1 MITPAKP
8 PTESARQ
15 AELEAFD
22 ILDTLPEE
30 MYDAITL
37 LAAEICDTPI
47 ALVSIVDGERQWFK
61 SKIGLDIAEGPR
73 ELAFCAHAVLEPDSL
88 LIVPN
93 AIKDERFFDNP
104 YVTGDAEVRFY
115 AGAPLV
121 TKSGNALGTLCV
133 IDRNPRELNPAQQRA
148 LEALSKQVMALLDLR
163 WTVSELKRKQEGL
176 ETAMRQ
182 RETFIA
188 TVSHEIRTPLSAV
201 IGYIDL
207 LSDPNAEISGFE
219 RGQLLAT
226 VARQAGDVAELIEDL
241 LVAAKAEAGTLR
253 VQSVPVNLAAQT
265 AQVLEGLDP
274 VRVAGI
280 RVDTQQCRAT
290 ADPNRVRQVIR
301 NLVTN
306 AFRYGGPDVAVSVQR
321 SGERCVLE
329 VSDDGAGV
337 PPGDEARIFEP
348 FQRSSGGTTVA
359 ESVGLGLPIS
369 RLLTERMGGTLTYR
383 RNDGRSV
390 FALDLPLAPLEPAEH
405 PFEGA
410 AAVSSA

>member
-1 MITPAKP
+1 MIIPPKTPS
-8 PTESARQ
+8 ESARQ

-30 MYDAITL
+30 MYDTITL
-37 LAAEICDTPI
+37 LAAEICDAPI
-47 ALVSIVDGERQWFK
+47 ALVSIVDSERQWFK
-61 SKIGLDIAEGPR
+61 SKIGLDVAEGPR
-73 ELAFCAHAVLEPDSL
+73 DFAFCAHAILDPASILVVPD
-88 LIVPN
+88 
-93 AIKDERFFDNP
+93 ATKDERFFDNP
-104 YVTGDAEVRFY
+104 YVTGDTAVRFY

-121 TKSGNALGTLCV
+121 TKSGHALGTLCV
-133 IDRNPRELNPAQQRA
+133 IDRDPRELTPAQQQA

-163 WTVSELKRKQEGL
+163 WTVAELNRKQENL
-176 ETAMRQ
+176 ETVMRQ

-241 LVAAKAEAGTLR
+241 LVAAKAEAGTLL
-253 VQSVPVNLAAQT
+253 VQSVPVDLAAQT

-274 VRVAGI
+274 ARVASI
-280 RVDTQQCRAT
+280 RVNTQECRAT

-306 AFRYGGPDVAVSVQR
+306 AFRYGGPNVEISAQR
-321 SGERCVLE
+321 LAERCVLE

-337 PPGDEARIFEP
+337 ARGDEERIFEP

-383 RNDGRSV
+383 RRGGRSV
-390 FALDLPLAPLEPAEH
+390 FVLDLPVVALEPAGL
-405 PFEGA
+405 PLAGA
-410 AAVSSA
+410 AAVSPA